1 MVAEEVAETLETIG
15 QSSREDTFLRLIE
28 QFEPALRRL
37 AAAYLD
43 READREDLFQE
54 IALALWQAIPRFRRE
69 ASERTW
75 LYRIAHN
82 IAISSSAKAYRRGR
96 AEGPIPET
104 FEPPSSSANA
114 EQAILRDESRRA
126 LLNSIRRL
134 AATDRQ
140 MILLHFEGLSYKE
153 IQEVTGLTEAAIATR
168 LTRIRAKLKEE
179 IRRREVGKQ

>member
-1 MVAEEVAETLETIG
+1 MIEEVAETLEIAG
-15 QSSREDTFLRLIE
+15 RSNREDTFLRLIE
-28 QFEPALRRL
+28 QFGTALKRL
-37 AAAYLD
+37 AAAYVD
-43 READREDLFQE
+43 REGDREDLFQE

-96 AEGPIPET
+96 AEGPIPDT

-114 EQAILRDESRRA
+114 EQAFMRDESRRA

-134 AATDRQ
+134 AAMDRQ
-140 MILLHFEGLSYKE
+140 IILLHFEGLSYTE
-153 IQEVTGLTEAAIATR
+153 IEEVTGLTEAAVATR

-179 IRRREVGKQ
+179 IRRREVGRQ